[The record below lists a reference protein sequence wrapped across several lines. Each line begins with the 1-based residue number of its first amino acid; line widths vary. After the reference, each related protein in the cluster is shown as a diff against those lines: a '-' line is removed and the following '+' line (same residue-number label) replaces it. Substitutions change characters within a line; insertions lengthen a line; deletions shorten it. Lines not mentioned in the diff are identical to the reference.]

1 MNDKNV
7 TIKDIARLAGVSVGT
22 VDRVLHNRGRVSPK
36 TLEKIMAVLKKNGY
50 RFREYDVISDE
61 SKFDEMVEMTGQ
73 SFAPCMRLRMDG
85 SVDKILSDFG
95 VEELVDL
102 IEEIGLMPDNE

>member
-1 MNDKNV
+1 MSEPKIDLY
-7 TIKDIARLAGVSVGT
+7 IKPECPWCISV
-22 VDRVLHNRGRVSPK
+22 V
-36 TLEKIMAVLKKNGY
+36 AWLKKNGY

-102 IEEIGLMPDNE
+102 IEEIGFLPDNE

>member
-1 MNDKNV
+1 MSEPKIDLY
-7 TIKDIARLAGVSVGT
+7 IKPECPWCIAVVAW
-22 VDRVLHNRGRVSPK
+22 
-36 TLEKIMAVLKKNGY
+36 LKKNGY

-102 IEEIGLMPDNE
+102 IEEIGLMPDND

>member
-1 MNDKNV
+1 
-7 TIKDIARLAGVSVGT
+7 
-22 VDRVLHNRGRVSPK
+22 
-36 TLEKIMAVLKKNGY
+36 
-50 RFREYDVISDE
+50 
-61 SKFDEMVEMTGQ
+61 MVKMTGQ
-73 SFAPCMRLRMDG
+73 NFAPCMRLRMDG